1 MNEVIITRK
10 DIRAIDNYIKNG
22 KLVGHMNEAGL
33 SLGAMALVLNAI
45 EQECNRILD
54 EMNKGEENVC

>member
-10 DIRAIDNYIKNG
+10 DNRAIDNYIKNG
-22 KLVGHMNEAGL
+22 ELVEHMNEAGL